1 MLRAKVFDVC
11 FGRDEKSIFNNIYVV
26 RKPSLVKQCTLF
38 LTFLDG
44 ILQMRADEI
53 PSEKL
58 ERGSKKV
65 KPYLYYY
72 DK

>member
-1 MLRAKVFDVC
+1 MKS
-11 FGRDEKSIFNNIYVV
+11 RDQTSVLLPVSEFAV
-26 RKPSLVKQCTLF
+26 RSSFLVDF
-38 LTFLDG
+38 FFSTFLDG

-65 KPYLYYY
+65 KTYMYYY

>member
-1 MLRAKVFDVC
+1 MKS
-11 FGRDEKSIFNNIYVV
+11 RDQTFVLLPVSEFAV
-26 RKPSLVKQCTLF
+26 RSSFLVDF
-38 LTFLDG
+38 FFSTFLDG

-65 KPYLYYY
+65 KTYMYYY